1 VKKEGEMEILSKQY
15 EKKKQTYEKR
25 LGTKDEQLVNLEKR
39 LRKAGERNVF
49 ERRLKIK
56 MNERDDII
64 QYYSV
69 ALSKIG
75 DKMDEVTKRLEKDNT
90 TKENM
95 AMELKNIDLDAEFF
109 RLNNASTTFNI
120 AVKEAVANANSELTK
135 LISSD
140 GQPMKVNRAKKV
152 IYKLPGEIT
161 MDSSTKT
168 VVLSSIR
175 NEAQRMRIKSLCDW
189 MNEKQV
195 IDTDSK
201 KLIFKV
207 ENT

>member
-195 IDTDSK
+195 IETDSK